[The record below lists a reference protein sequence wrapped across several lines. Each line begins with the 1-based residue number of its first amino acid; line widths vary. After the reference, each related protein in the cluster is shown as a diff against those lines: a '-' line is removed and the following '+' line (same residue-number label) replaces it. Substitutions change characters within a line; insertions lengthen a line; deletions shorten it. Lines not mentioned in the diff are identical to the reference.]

1 MINVLAAGQE
11 RQTRKGWV
19 SYHKGYASPCPKLEL
34 PVASKGYMINFRA
47 SAAESLKQRLKQIV
61 FFEQDPSP
69 ELLAILVVYFV
80 QGILG
85 LARLGVSFFLK
96 DDLSLSPAAV
106 AAMMGIASLPWVVKP
121 LFGFLSD
128 SLPIL
133 GYRRRSYLVLS
144 GVLGCLAWLAM
155 GTVVNSAVT
164 ATVAI
169 ALTSTSTAI
178 SDVIADSIVVERI
191 RSQESQSEAGSLQ
204 SLCWATTAL
213 GGLVTAYA
221 SGWLLEHLST
231 RSLFLITAT
240 FPLIVCAIAG
250 LIIESKVSSTFNLST
265 TKHQIVQ
272 LRETCTQPSIWLP
285 VTFVFLWQ
293 STPNAESAFFF
304 FTTNELGFDP
314 EFLGRVRLVTS
325 LASLLGIWLFQQ
337 FFKAVAVRTL
347 FLWTTLLSSSL
358 GMTTL
363 LLVTHANRTLGID
376 DHWFSLGDNLILT
389 VMGQIAYMPILV
401 LAARLCPAGIEA
413 TMFALLMSVVNLAS
427 ILSHESGALLMHQLG
442 VTESHFQ
449 NLWLLVVF
457 TNLSTLLPLPL
468 LHWLPKS
475 SMADPPSDLEKS
487 SITPSQ
493 REQIESTASLLP

>member
-1 MINVLAAGQE
+1 MIH
-11 RQTRKGWV
+11 
-19 SYHKGYASPCPKLEL
+19 S
-34 PVASKGYMINFRA
+34 RA
-47 SAAESLKQRLKQIV
+47 TTASLKQTFKKVL

-96 DDLSLSPAAV
+96 DELHLSPAAV

-133 GYRRRSYLVLS
+133 GYRRRSYLILS
-144 GVLGCLAWLAM
+144 GILGCLAWLAM
-155 GTVVNSAVT
+155 GTVVNSAVG

-169 ALTSTSTAI
+169 ATTSTSTAI
-178 SDVIADSIVVERI
+178 SDVIADSIIVERI
-191 RSQESQSEAGSLQ
+191 RKASQSNAGSLQ

-221 SGWLLEHLST
+221 SGWLLEHLSA

-240 FPLIVCAIAG
+240 FPLLVCVIAG
-250 LIIESKVSSTFNLST
+250 FILESKVD
-265 TKHQIVQ
+265 TKPSFAIAQKQILQVKEAISQ
-272 LRETCTQPSIWLP
+272 TRILLP
-285 VTFVFLWQ
+285 VIFVFLWQ
-293 STPNAESAFFF
+293 ATPNSESAFFY
-304 FTTNELGFDP
+304 FTTNELGFNP

-325 LASLLGIWLFQQ
+325 VASLLGIWLFQR
-337 FFKAVAVRTL
+337 FFKAVAMRTI
-347 FLWTTLLSSSL
+347 FLWTTLLSSGL

-363 LLVTHANRTLGID
+363 LLVTHANRSLGIN
-376 DHWFSLGDNLILT
+376 DHWFSLGDSLILT
-389 VMGQIAYMPILV
+389 VMGQLAYMPVLV

-413 TMFALLMSVVNLAS
+413 TMFALLMSVINLAG
-427 ILSHESGALLMHQLG
+427 ILSHESGALLMHQLR
-442 VTESHFQ
+442 VTESQFQ
-449 NLWLLVVF
+449 NLWLLVLI

-468 LHWLPKS
+468 LNWLPS
-475 SMADPPSDLEKS
+475 SELEIETAESDTLKVKPMQQE
-487 SITPSQ
+487 
-493 REQIESTASLLP
+493 ELESTVSLLP

>member
-1 MINVLAAGQE
+1 MINSQ
-11 RQTRKGWV
+11 
-19 SYHKGYASPCPKLEL
+19 
-34 PVASKGYMINFRA
+34 A
-47 SAAESLKQRLKQIV
+47 SAASLKQTLKRTI
-61 FFEQDPSP
+61 FFDQDPSP
-69 ELLAILVVYFV
+69 ELFAILAVYFV

-96 DDLSLSPAAV
+96 DDLGLSPAAV

-144 GVLGCLAWLAM
+144 GILGCLAWVAM
-155 GTVVNSAVT
+155 GTVVNSAVA

-169 ALTSTSTAI
+169 ATTSTSTAI

-191 RSQESQSEAGSLQ
+191 RQESQSDAGSLQ
-204 SLCWATTAL
+204 SLCWGTTAL
-213 GGLVTAYA
+213 GGVVTAYF

-240 FPLIVCAIAG
+240 FPLIVCAIAS
-250 LIIESKVSSTFNLST
+250 LIIEAKANTPPSFKTA
-265 TKHQIVQ
+265 KHQIVQ
-272 LRETCTQPSIWLP
+272 VKDAIAQPSILLP
-285 VTFVFLWQ
+285 VLFVFLWQ
-293 STPNAESAFFF
+293 ATPNSESAFFF
-304 FTTNELGFDP
+304 FTTNELGFNP

-325 LASLLGIWLFQQ
+325 LASLFGIWLFQR
-337 FFKAVAVRTL
+337 FFKAVAMRTI
-347 FLWTTLLSSSL
+347 FLWTTLLSSAL

-376 DHWFSLGDNLILT
+376 DHWFSLGDSLILT
-389 VMGQIAYMPILV
+389 VMGQLAYMPVLV

-413 TMFALLMSVVNLAS
+413 TMFALLMSIINLAG

-442 VTESHFQ
+442 VTESQFQ
-449 NLWLLVVF
+449 NLWLLVMI

-468 LHWLPKS
+468 LRWLPKAEPDS
-475 SMADPPSDLEKS
+475 QDSLDLATLKVPPSQQGE
-487 SITPSQ
+487 
-493 REQIESTASLLP
+493 IESTVPLSP

>member
-1 MINVLAAGQE
+1 
-11 RQTRKGWV
+11 
-19 SYHKGYASPCPKLEL
+19 
-34 PVASKGYMINFRA
+34 MINFRA
-47 SAAESLKQRLKQIV
+47 SAAASLKQRLKQVV

-96 DDLSLSPAAV
+96 DDLSLSPAAA

-144 GVLGCLAWLAM
+144 GILGCLAWLAM
-155 GTVVNSAVT
+155 GTVVNSAMT
-164 ATVAI
+164 ATVVI

-191 RSQESQSEAGSLQ
+191 RGQESQSEAGSLQ

-231 RSLFLITAT
+231 RSLFLMTAT
-240 FPLIVCAIAG
+240 FPLIVCAIASF
-250 LIIESKVSSTFNLST
+250 IIESKATTSLNLSIT
-265 TKHQIVQ
+265 QHQV
-272 LRETCTQPSIWLP
+272 TQVRDTILQPRILMP
-285 VTFVFLWQ
+285 VLFVFLWQ
-293 STPNAESAFFF
+293 ATPNAESAFFF
-304 FTTNELGFDP
+304 FTTNDLGFNP
-314 EFLGRVRLVTS
+314 EFLGRVRIVTS
-325 LASLLGIWLFQQ
+325 VASLLGIWIFQR
-337 FFKAVAVRTL
+337 FLKAIALRTI
-347 FLWTTLLSSSL
+347 FRWSTLLSSAL
-358 GMTTL
+358 GMTML

-376 DHWFSLGDNLILT
+376 DHWFSLGDSLILT
-389 VMGQIAYMPILV
+389 VMGQIAYMPVLV
-401 LAARLCPAGIEA
+401 LAARLCPPGIEA
-413 TMFALLMSVVNLAS
+413 TMFALLMSIVNLAGL
-427 ILSHESGALLMHQLG
+427 LSHEFGALLMHQLD
-442 VTESHFQ
+442 VTESDFH
-449 NLWLLVVF
+449 NLWRLVLI

-468 LHWLPKS
+468 LHWLPKDERPLS
-475 SMADPPSDLEKS
+475 HNVLDLEELRSLCHHMSDAAGEETKD
-487 SITPSQ
+487 
-493 REQIESTASLLP
+493 RESFML